1 MEQGFRFPFASFS
14 ATFSP
19 VMTIPPSA
27 PEQTAAVLANLYAP
41 LTMPPGLL
49 AAHRANDRAV
59 MAAYGFDLK
68 MAESDCVAELFKLYE
83 ALSAG
88 GRQ

>member
-1 MEQGFRFPFASFS
+1 MEQGFRFQFASFS
-14 ATFSP
+14 ATFFP

-27 PEQTAAVLANLYAP
+27 PEQTAAVLADLYDP
-41 LTMPPGLL
+41 LTMPPDLL
-49 AAHRANDRAV
+49 AAHRANDRTV

-68 MAESDCVAELFKLYE
+68 MSESDCVAELFKLYE
-83 ALSAG
+83 ALAAG